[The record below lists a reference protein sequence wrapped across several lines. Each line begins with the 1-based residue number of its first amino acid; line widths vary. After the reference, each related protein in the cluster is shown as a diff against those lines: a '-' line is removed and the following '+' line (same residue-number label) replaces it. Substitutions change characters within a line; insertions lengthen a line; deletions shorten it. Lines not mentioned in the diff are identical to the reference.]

1 MKSYLKQYINGAWV
15 DSIGGTRHAVINP
28 ATEQACSEIALGTA
42 ADVDAAVAAARTAF
56 ETYSQTTVAERAALL
71 ERIIEEY
78 KKRIPD
84 LAQAVDR
91 KSVV

>member
-1 MKSYLKQYINGAWV
+1 

-28 ATEQACSEIALGTA
+28 ATEQPCSEIALGTA

-84 LAQAVDR
+84 LAQAV
-91 KSVV
+91 SQEMGAPIGFATAAQVPAGL